1 MDSTIANNEIVDESN
16 GVYKDILVAFSL
28 IIGSLASILAAYVIV
43 LISRKPRP
51 LNIDTVLSL
60 VIIVL
65 GFIGS
70 ISQIAR
76 AIMMKWPFNQFV
88 YYESACSAEYMTA
101 SLFNLICVYPIALLS
116 IERMLLILFKIS
128 LSKTLWVFLLIFFMV
143 LHFTF
148 QLTASIQRKFLF
160 SPISMGCISDPRSS
174 LSFVTR
180 YLAISYIACFFIVT
194 INYVCIMIF
203 QFRRGVIT
211 EHELQ
216 LDHNLVK
223 RQNYKLLFRASL
235 IVTVFV
241 VSYVGKVSVWCYQWA
256 TGFDRPWTLDY
267 IANLLFLLHNFSN
280 CLLVLYLDRKS
291 YVIIINKLKKFMKK

>member
-1 MDSTIANNEIVDESN
+1 MDSTIAKNEKIDESN
-16 GVYKDILVAFSL
+16 GIYKDILVAFSL
-28 IIGSLASILAAYVIV
+28 IIGSLASILAAYIIV
-43 LISRKPRP
+43 LISRKPKP
-51 LNIDTVLSL
+51 LHMDTVLSL

-70 ISQIAR
+70 LSQIAR
-76 AIMMKWPFNQFV
+76 AIMMKWPFNQFI
-88 YYESACSAEYMTA
+88 YYDSACSVEYMTS

-128 LSKTLWVFLLIFFMV
+128 LSKKVWLFLLIFFMT

-160 SPISMGCISDPRSS
+160 SPISMGCISNPHSS

-180 YLAISYIACFFIVT
+180 YLAISYITCFFIVT

-203 QFRRGVIT
+203 QFRRGIIT

-216 LDHNLVK
+216 LDHNIIK
-223 RQNYKLLFRASL
+223 KQNYKLLFRASL

-256 TGFDRPWTLDY
+256 TGLDRPWNLDY

-280 CLLVLYLDRKS
+280 CLLVLYLDQKS
-291 YVIIINKLKKFMKK
+291 SVIIVNKLKKLVKK